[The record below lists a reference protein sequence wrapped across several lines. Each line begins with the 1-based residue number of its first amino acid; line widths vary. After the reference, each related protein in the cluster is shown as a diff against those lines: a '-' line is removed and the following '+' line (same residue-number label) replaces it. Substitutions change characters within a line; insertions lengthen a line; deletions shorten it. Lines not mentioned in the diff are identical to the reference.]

1 MKAILTF
8 NLPEDQRE
16 FDRAVKGDDAHI
28 ALYDIGQQVFRPARK
43 HGYPEQELQKLL
55 EQPGVIEAIEYLEAK
70 FYGIIND
77 HMLNLD

>member
-43 HGYPEQELQKLL
+43 HGYTNDELNQLL
-55 EQPGVIEAIEYLEAK
+55 EQPGVTEAIGLLEK
-70 FYGIIND
+70 MFFDILGD